1 MYSAVVSQNNIPFF
15 FQYNANIHLL
25 NNFFSKDCSIEKVMS
40 DKWDRIRELNF
51 NEEYFNIKN
60 LEYFQ
65 IHFRD

>member
-1 MYSAVVSQNNIPFF
+1 
-15 FQYNANIHLL
+15 
-25 NNFFSKDCSIEKVMS
+25 MS